1 VPTLSSANGTFSF
14 VRSGVTYT
22 GSILNGVLFASSGGL
37 NATGS
42 GSGVVSGTVSGSSS
56 GNDGYVLSSGITL
69 LSGSLS
75 NGTAVLNGNTYNMTA
90 TQGTAIQFAC
100 P

>member
-1 VPTLSSANGTFSF
+1 VPTLSSANGTFTFTLNGLS
-14 VRSGVTYT
+14 YA
-22 GSILNGVLFASSGGL
+22 GSVLNGVLYTNNGGL

-42 GSGVVSGTVSGSSS
+42 GSGVVAGTVSGSSS

-69 LSGSLS
+69 VSGSLS

-90 TQGTAIQFAC
+90 NAGTSIVFSC